1 MSTHSAKPTFTA
13 VIELDEDDDHTEA
26 RATLDLNGTRFVG
39 TGRADRNPA
48 DPSVPIIGEELA
60 AGRALRDLAA
70 RMLADADDAIHDV
83 EVHPAS
89 QA

>member
-1 MSTHSAKPTFTA
+1 MSTPSARPTLTA
-13 VIELDEDDDHTEA
+13 VIELDEDGDHTEA

-39 TGRADRNPA
+39 TGRADRNPT

-60 AGRALRDLAA
+60 TARALRDLAA
-70 RMLADADDAIHDV
+70 RVLNDADDAIHDV

-89 QA
+89 QT